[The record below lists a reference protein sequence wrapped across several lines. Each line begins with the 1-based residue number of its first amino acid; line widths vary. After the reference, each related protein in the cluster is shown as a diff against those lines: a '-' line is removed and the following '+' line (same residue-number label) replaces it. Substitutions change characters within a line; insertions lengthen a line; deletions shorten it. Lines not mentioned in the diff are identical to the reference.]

1 MTPRRPHPRDDLRAL
16 EGYHSPLHDV
26 DVRLNRNDRPFAPS
40 REFIESLSA
49 ALRDVEL
56 PPEST
61 IVVVIRNGAAF
72 FPNGATV
79 LEPGDEV
86 VALTR
91 NTHEPRLRSLF
102 FGA

>member
-1 MTPRRPHPRDDLRAL
+1 MLGVLEQEIPQTSLVPLLRLRNTDVEVVEAVVDPR
-16 EGYHSPLHDV
+16 SPV
-26 DVRLNRNDRPFAPS
+26 TGTS
-40 REFIESLSA
+40 
-49 ALRDVEL
+49 LRDVDL

-61 IVVVIRNGAAF
+61 IAVVIRDGAAF

-91 NTHEPRLRSLF
+91 GVHEPKLRSLF
-102 FGA
+102 FSER